1 MAVVRYTVMLA
12 LLCALV
18 AGCGKIPGDDMKGKV
33 GDVKDKAKE
42 TADHVWSG
50 TVKTID
56 RAKGVSQTLMDSA
69 EEQRRRID
77 KESE

>member
-1 MAVVRYTVMLA
+1 MVRYSVMLA

-18 AGCGKIPGDDMKGKV
+18 AGCGKSPGDDMKGKV
-33 GDVKDKAKE
+33 EDVKAKAKE

-56 RAKGVSQTLMDSA
+56 RAKGVGQTLMDSA
-69 EEQRRRID
+69 EEQRRKID

>member
-1 MAVVRYTVMLA
+1 MVRYTVMLA

-18 AGCGKIPGDDMKGKV
+18 AGCGKSPSNDMKGKV
-33 GDVKDKAKE
+33 DDVKDQAKE

-50 TVKTID
+50 TVQTID
-56 RAKGVSQTLMDSA
+56 RAKGVGQTLMDAA
-69 EEQRRRID
+69 EEQRRKID